1 MVGRTRVKKV
11 WSCVEVVER
20 VDIVD
25 AAGSR
30 RVGSRHGKQRQD
42 TSLVRGSC
50 DLHQESLLL
59 NHFNRG
65 RRLEQQ
71 DIVGMFSESICAV
84 CAQFASSWSS
94 WLGRGPNCS
103 NTPSSSVAT

>member
-11 WSCVEVVER
+11 WSCVEVVEG

-50 DLHQESLLL
+50 DLHQDSLLL
-59 NHFNRG
+59 PHFNRG
-65 RRLEQQ
+65 RLLEQH
-71 DIVGMFSESICAV
+71 DIVGMVRGSVSVIF
-84 CAQFASSWSS
+84 AQFASSWVS
-94 WLGRGPNCS
+94 WFGRRPNCS
-103 NTPSSSVAT
+103 NTPSSSVTT